1 MSAYYENNDKFE
13 WGRYFGRNLQRMLH
27 KKEID
32 QGCLAKQLGSTD
44 AMISR
49 YVHGISIPSVYKVAR
64 IAEILNCDIS
74 ELVKINYED

>member
-1 MSAYYENNDKFE
+1 MPACYKDNEEFE
-13 WGRYFGRNLQRMLH
+13 WGRYFGRNLQRILH
-27 KKEID
+27 KKQID
-32 QGCLAKQLGSTD
+32 QGYLARQLGSTD

-74 ELVKINYED
+74 ELVKINYEE